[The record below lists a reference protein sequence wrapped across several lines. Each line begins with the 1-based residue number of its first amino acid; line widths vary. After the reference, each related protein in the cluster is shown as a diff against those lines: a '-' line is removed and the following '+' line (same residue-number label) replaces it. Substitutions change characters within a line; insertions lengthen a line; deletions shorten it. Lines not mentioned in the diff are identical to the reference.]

1 VRPFDSFSFQF
12 PVSSRPALGLAG
24 RACRALE
31 SGHPGNAPA
40 GLPTGPGTA
49 GGKRLWT
56 ALASPGAL
64 GAVWEHDRS
73 QGDPRDQW
81 REGRVGG
88 EYAMERRVA
97 SRGDPGARQSP
108 RGQGTPPGA
117 SPTAPLGPCRS
128 RACPVDYPVR
138 GGVRNPDD
146 PDEAAGAPGAGG
158 WEAAPRRRPAGAG
171 YLGLALGGSTRRPA
185 RPGKPG
191 GIDAAR
197 GSEPERSDRR
207 LSRVTDTKFSSDK
220 KISSRTQ
227 PSHPYTKEC

>member
-1 VRPFDSFSFQF
+1 V
-12 PVSSRPALGLAG
+12 A
-24 RACRALE
+24 
-31 SGHPGNAPA
+31 
-40 GLPTGPGTA
+40 
-49 GGKRLWT
+49 
-56 ALASPGAL
+56 
-64 GAVWEHDRS
+64 
-73 QGDPRDQW
+73 

-88 EYAMERRVA
+88 EYAMERWVA

-108 RGQGTPPGA
+108 GGQGTPPGA

-146 PDEAAGAPGAGG
+146 PDEAAAAPGG
-158 WEAAPRRRPAGAG
+158 RRLGSRGPAGAG
-171 YLGLALGGSTRRPA
+171 YSGLTFGGSTRESSAPWEA
-185 RPGKPG
+185 G

-197 GSEPERSDRR
+197 GSEPGRRDRC

-227 PSHPYTKEC
+227 PSYPYTKESSR